1 MSTSTSTNILKTAR
15 IAVLGYGSQGRAHA
29 LNLRDSGLDVVVGLR
44 PGGPSW
50 QRAQA
55 EGFAVVEPANA
66 VRGAD
71 LVAVLTPD
79 MVQPRLYTEVI
90 APNIKAGAALLF
102 AHGFN
107 VHFKQITP
115 RADID
120 VILVAP
126 KGPGALVRSEYERGR
141 GVPCIWAVHQ
151 DVSGHAEAKTKGYA
165 DGIGGGRA
173 MIIET
178 DFKEETE
185 TDLFGEQAVLCGG
198 ASELVIK
205 GFETLV
211 EAGYQPEIA
220 YYEVMHELK
229 LIVDLF
235 YEGGLKRMLEFVSET
250 AQYGDY
256 VSGPRVVDAGT
267 KARMKEVLNDI
278 QDGTFARNWT
288 AEYAAGLPNYKRLK
302 QADLDHPIE
311 VVGAKLRAQMPWL
324 QSARAGG
331 GDSHPA
337 EEDGLTLFRLLP
349 LLAGGGREGGR
360 PSLRR
365 DQEQPHPN
373 PSPACRRREQST
385 HASLRAEDG
394 RLHNSQGNPVCEC
407 ATTENRTRYASPR
420 ARRSAHERCGRDRA
434 GIRR

>member
-1 MSTSTSTNILKTAR
+1 MSNNDTLGNAR

-44 PGGPSW
+44 KGGPSW
-50 QRAQA
+50 VKASA
-55 EGFAVVEPANA
+55 EGFAVAEPADA

-71 LVAVLTPD
+71 LIAVLTPD
-79 MVQPRLYTEVI
+79 MVQPAVYTDAIE
-90 APNIKAGAALLF
+90 PNIKPGAALLF

-107 VHFKQITP
+107 VHFGQIKP

-120 VILVAP
+120 VVLVAP
-126 KGPGALVRSEYERGR
+126 KGPGALVRTEYERGR
-141 GVPCIWAVHQ
+141 GVPCLFAVYQ
-151 DVSGHAEAKTKGYA
+151 DATGHAEAKAKAYA

-173 MIIET
+173 MLIET

-198 ASELVIK
+198 ASELVIA

-211 EAGYQPEIA
+211 EAGYKPEIA

-235 YEGGLKRMLEFVSET
+235 YEGGITKMLQFVSET

-256 VSGPRVVDAGT
+256 VSGPRIVDAAT
-267 KARMKEVLNDI
+267 KQRMKAVLTDI

-288 AEYAAGLPNYKRLK
+288 AEYQAGLPNYKKFK

-311 VVGAKLRAQMPWL
+311 VVGAKLRARMPWL
-324 QSARAGG
+324 QPDAVKKAG
-331 GDSHPA
+331 
-337 EEDGLTLFRLLP
+337 
-349 LLAGGGREGGR
+349 
-360 PSLRR
+360 
-365 DQEQPHPN
+365 
-373 PSPACRRREQST
+373 
-385 HASLRAEDG
+385 
-394 RLHNSQGNPVCEC
+394 
-407 ATTENRTRYASPR
+407 
-420 ARRSAHERCGRDRA
+420 
-434 GIRR
+434 

>member
-1 MSTSTSTNILKTAR
+1 MSTAANPTLDSSR

-44 PGGPSW
+44 PGGPTW
-50 QRAQA
+50 KKA
-55 EGFAVVEPANA
+55 EADGFAVVEPAEA
-66 VRGAD
+66 VKGAD

-79 MVQPRLYTEVI
+79 MVQPDLYKQAIE
-90 APNIKAGAALLF
+90 PNIKPGAALLF

-107 VHFKQITP
+107 IHFGQIKP

-126 KGPGALVRSEYERGR
+126 KGPGALVRTEYERGR
-141 GVPCIWAVHQ
+141 GVPCIWAVYQ
-151 DVSGHAEAKTKGYA
+151 DVSGAAEDKTRAYA

-173 MIIET
+173 MIIKT

-198 ASELVIK
+198 ASELVIA

-235 YEGGLKRMLEFVSET
+235 YEGGLTKMLQFVSET

-256 VSGPRVVDAGT
+256 VSGPRIVDAAT
-267 KARMKEVLNDI
+267 KARMKDVLTDI
-278 QDGTFARNWT
+278 QDGTFAKNWT
-288 AEYAAGLPNYKRLK
+288 DEYKAGLPNYKRLK

-311 VVGAKLRAQMPWL
+311 KVGAKLRAQMPWL
-324 QSARAGG
+324 QPTPVSKNE
-331 GDSHPA
+331 S
-337 EEDGLTLFRLLP
+337 TP
-349 LLAGGGREGGR
+349 LKKVG
-360 PSLRR
+360 
-365 DQEQPHPN
+365 
-373 PSPACRRREQST
+373 
-385 HASLRAEDG
+385 
-394 RLHNSQGNPVCEC
+394 
-407 ATTENRTRYASPR
+407 
-420 ARRSAHERCGRDRA
+420 
-434 GIRR
+434 

>member
-1 MSTSTSTNILKTAR
+1 MSTTTSPNILKNAR

-44 PGGPSW
+44 PGGPTW
-50 QRAQA
+50 KRAEA
-55 EGFAVVEPANA
+55 DGFAVVEPANA

-79 MVQPRLYTEVI
+79 MVQPALYKEAI
-90 APNIKAGAALLF
+90 EPNIKPGAALLF

-107 VHFKQITP
+107 VHFKQITS

-120 VILVAP
+120 VVLVAP

-141 GVPCIWAVHQ
+141 GVPALFAVHQ
-151 DVSGHAEAKTKGYA
+151 DVSGHAEAKAKGYA

-173 MIIET
+173 LLIET

-198 ASELVIK
+198 ASELVIA

-235 YEGGLKRMLEFVSET
+235 YEGGLTKMLQFVSET

-256 VSGPRVVDAGT
+256 VSGPRIIDAGT

-311 VVGAKLRAQMPWL
+311 QVGAKLRARMPWL
-324 QSARAGG
+324 Q
-331 GDSHPA
+331 PA
-337 EEDGLTLFRLLP
+337 PTEAAKAP
-349 LLAGGGREGGR
+349 LKKV
-360 PSLRR
+360 S
-365 DQEQPHPN
+365 
-373 PSPACRRREQST
+373 
-385 HASLRAEDG
+385 
-394 RLHNSQGNPVCEC
+394 
-407 ATTENRTRYASPR
+407 
-420 ARRSAHERCGRDRA
+420 
-434 GIRR
+434 

>member
-1 MSTSTSTNILKTAR
+1 MSSAANPTLDSSR

-44 PGGPSW
+44 PGGPTW
-50 QRAQA
+50 KKA
-55 EGFAVVEPANA
+55 EDDGFVVVEPAEA
-66 VRGAD
+66 VKGAD

-79 MVQPRLYTEVI
+79 MVQPTLYKQAIE
-90 APNIKAGAALLF
+90 PNIKPGAALLF

-115 RADID
+115 RDDID

-126 KGPGALVRSEYERGR
+126 KGPGALVRTEYERGR
-141 GVPCIWAVHQ
+141 GVPCIWAVYQ
-151 DVSGHAEAKTKGYA
+151 DVSGEAEARTKAYA

-173 MIIET
+173 MIIKT

-198 ASELVIK
+198 ASELVIA

-235 YEGGLKRMLEFVSET
+235 YEGGLTKMLQFVSET

-256 VSGPRVVDAGT
+256 VSGPRIVDAAT
-267 KARMKEVLNDI
+267 KARMKDVLTEI
-278 QDGTFARNWT
+278 QDGTFAKNWT
-288 AEYAAGLPNYKRLK
+288 EEYKAGLPNYKRLK

-311 VVGAKLRAQMPWL
+311 KVGAKLRAQMPWL
-324 QSARAGG
+324 QPTPVSKNESAPMKKVG
-331 GDSHPA
+331 
-337 EEDGLTLFRLLP
+337 
-349 LLAGGGREGGR
+349 
-360 PSLRR
+360 
-365 DQEQPHPN
+365 
-373 PSPACRRREQST
+373 
-385 HASLRAEDG
+385 
-394 RLHNSQGNPVCEC
+394 
-407 ATTENRTRYASPR
+407 
-420 ARRSAHERCGRDRA
+420 
-434 GIRR
+434 

>member
-1 MSTSTSTNILKTAR
+1 MSSNTTNDTLAKAR

-44 PGGPSW
+44 KGGPSW
-50 QRAQA
+50 EKAKA
-55 EGFAVVEPANA
+55 EGFAVAEPGEA
-66 VRGAD
+66 VQGAD

-79 MVQPRLYTEVI
+79 MVQPKLYSESI
-90 APNIKAGAALLF
+90 APNIKPGAALLF

-107 VHFKQITP
+107 VHFKQIEP
-115 RADID
+115 RKDID

-151 DVSGHAEAKTKGYA
+151 DVSGHAEAKAKAYA

-173 MIIET
+173 MIIKT

-198 ASELVIK
+198 ASSLVQA

-220 YYEVMHELK
+220 YYEVLHELK

-235 YEGGLKRMLEFVSET
+235 YEGGITKMLEFVSET

-256 VSGPRVVDAGT
+256 VSGPRVIDAGV
-267 KARMKEVLNDI
+267 KARMKDVLTDI
-278 QDGTFARNWT
+278 QDGTFAKNWI
-288 AEYAAGLPNYKRLK
+288 AEYHAGLPNYRKFK
-302 QADLDHPIE
+302 QADLEHPIE
-311 VVGAKLRAQMPWL
+311 QVGAKLRARMAWL
-324 QSARAGG
+324 QPGAAKAA
-331 GDSHPA
+331 A
-337 EEDGLTLFRLLP
+337 EP
-349 LLAGGGREGGR
+349 LKKVG
-360 PSLRR
+360 
-365 DQEQPHPN
+365 
-373 PSPACRRREQST
+373 
-385 HASLRAEDG
+385 
-394 RLHNSQGNPVCEC
+394 
-407 ATTENRTRYASPR
+407 
-420 ARRSAHERCGRDRA
+420 
-434 GIRR
+434 